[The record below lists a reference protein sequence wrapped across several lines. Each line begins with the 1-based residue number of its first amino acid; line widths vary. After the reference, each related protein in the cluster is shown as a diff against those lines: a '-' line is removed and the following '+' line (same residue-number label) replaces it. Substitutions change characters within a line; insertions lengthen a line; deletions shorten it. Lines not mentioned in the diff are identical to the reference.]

1 MKAIMACYGVPQSM
15 LTIMEFGGPQDP
27 TKGGVTQFTFDDRTA
42 AIRLDEESSLR
53 IPWHTSSLGILPNS
67 IEFRIKPDV
76 MAKGQ
81 AAVVANTSGNIQ
93 TASGTSFSC
102 PIIAGM
108 IASFWQAIP
117 WATKQQ
123 VVDFVKQSA
132 DRFTNPTN
140 QFGYG
145 IPDFQLALNSAQL
158 SVNQDSIGRFLVYPN
173 PVFDKLFVSFPP
185 TFSEAKISFYNAL
198 GQIVFEKS
206 IQNTET
212 SISMGNINSG
222 IYFYKIKCNSFV
234 QTGKII
240 KN

>member
-1 MKAIMACYGVPQSM
+1 
-15 LTIMEFGGPQDP
+15 
-27 TKGGVTQFTFDDRTA
+27 
-42 AIRLDEESSLR
+42 
-53 IPWHTSSLGILPNS
+53 
-67 IEFRIKPDV
+67 

-117 WATKQQ
+117 WATNQQ

-132 DRFTNPTN
+132 DRFANPTN

-158 SVNQDSIGRFLVYPN
+158 SINQDSIGRFLVYPN

-212 SISMGNINSG
+212 SISMVNINSG